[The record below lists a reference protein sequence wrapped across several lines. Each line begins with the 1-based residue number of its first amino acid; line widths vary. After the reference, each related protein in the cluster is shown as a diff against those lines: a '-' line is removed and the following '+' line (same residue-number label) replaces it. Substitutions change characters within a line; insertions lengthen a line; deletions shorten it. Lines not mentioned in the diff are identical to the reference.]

1 MLIRIAP
8 GDPATVLA
16 GVDNPNPDQIAA
28 LTKQFGLDKSYW
40 EQFVIYVRNILHG
53 DFGYSFQY
61 GRPVLDLIAEKIVP
75 TVIISLTALVFAVT
89 IGTLLGIYAAR
100 RNGSKFDQFLCQI
113 SYVFDSTPTFW
124 LGLIFILIFA
134 SKLKWFPTSG
144 MVNLRAGYTG
154 FRRVLD
160 IMYHLFLPILTLV
173 IVQFPYYFRI
183 ARSSVIQVMG
193 EDFITTLR
201 ATGMS
206 ESQIFNKYV
215 LRNALIPTVTVL
227 GSSLAFL
234 LSGTLYIETVFAWP
248 GMGRLLYDSIGK
260 RDYPLLSG
268 LYLMIAISV
277 AAMMIVVDIVY
288 GLIDPRIKYE

>member
-1 MLIRIAP
+1 MSRYVGKRTLSAILTVLVSIFLNFMLIRIAP

-100 RNGSKFDQFLCQI
+100 RNGSNLINFCQI
-113 SYVFDSTPTFW
+113 YVFDSPQRSGW
-124 LGLIFILIFA
+124 LIFILIFA

-154 FRRVLD
+154 FRRVID

-173 IVQFPYYFRI
+173 IVQCPYYFRI

-234 LSGTLYIETVFAWP
+234 LSGRSILKPSLLGRAWDDFSTIP
-248 GMGRLLYDSIGK
+248 
-260 RDYPLLSG
+260 
-268 LYLMIAISV
+268 SV
-277 AAMMIVVDIVY
+277 NVITHFCQGFI
-288 GLIDPRIKYE
+288 